1 MNETQEEIELQRS
14 ELSIGDIAIV
24 SYSHSIEEL
33 LQFVELAL
41 KNKTIRS
48 YLEILKQRKLMTSSY
63 AG

>member
-24 SYSHSIEEL
+24 SYSNSIEEL
-33 LQFVELAL
+33 LQFVEWAL